1 MEFFDG
7 KEDEEESDFEEDLL
21 KEGEEEEDKGM
32 DDSDINTD
40 KIKE

>member
-7 KEDEEESDFEEDLL
+7 EADEEERDFEEDLL
-21 KEGEEEEDKGM
+21 KEGEEEDKGM
-32 DDSDINTD
+32 DDSNINSD

>member
-7 KEDEEESDFEEDLL
+7 DADEEERDFEEDLL

-32 DDSDINTD
+32 DDSNINSD